1 MAWRIEEQ
9 VLRGEIDN
17 RTPGRV
23 VGRIWLVGRDEAVEL
38 ELEGNPWRDLAG
50 HVLKFANP
58 ECETGRGVG
67 VLILSETVA
76 ATTGRRHRISP

>member
-9 VLRGEIDN
+9 VARGEIDN

-23 VGRIWLVGRDEAVEL
+23 VGKIWLAGREEAVDL

-50 HVLKFANP
+50 HVLKFSNP
-58 ECETGRGVG
+58 DAKQGEPSGLSFVSTGQSR
-67 VLILSETVA
+67 
-76 ATTGRRHRISP
+76 